1 MGLREQ
7 YQPQITAAMQQLRTF
22 VESRFSE
29 FQQEWIMV
37 ITQRVKD
44 YQVTLQ
50 ELMKNLA
57 EMSNNQKLALAKRME
72 LERLIK
78 PLTAQRNLAAM
89 VLNNPF
95 EKKEDNEKE

>member
-1 MGLREQ
+1 
-7 YQPQITAAMQQLRTF
+7 
-22 VESRFSE
+22 
-29 FQQEWIMV
+29 
-37 ITQRVKD
+37 
-44 YQVTLQ
+44 
-50 ELMKNLA
+50 MKNLA

>member
-1 MGLREQ
+1 
-7 YQPQITAAMQQLRTF
+7 MQQLRTF

-29 FQQEWIMV
+29 FQQEWILV